1 MRSSIGFLNG
11 KIEAGNKILLELKN
25 CIHYLRSG
33 FFTMARGYP
42 KNPEVLQAA
51 GYPTRKN
58 PTHKMPDPT
67 RPDPETFGFGSGFY
81 MGRVPDWPL

>member
-42 KNPEVLQAA
+42 KKPEVLQAV

-58 PTHKMPDPT
+58 PNYKMSDPT
-67 RPDPETFGFGSGFY
+67 RTRSSGFGSGFY
-81 MGRVPDWPL
+81 MVF